1 LKYNLLAEAQ
11 VLKVIV
17 VEGVRSRLSLNIP
30 TRAAYFTTVV
40 VDIEESGPGT
50 YSLDILLQSLT
61 GSAGGRRITASR
73 TAGSLARWRLG
84 FQGFWCTWGIEWV
97 IK

>member
-50 YSLDILLQSLT
+50 
-61 GSAGGRRITASR
+61 
-73 TAGSLARWRLG
+73 
-84 FQGFWCTWGIEWV
+84 
-97 IK
+97 